1 MIFTRLSISF
11 ITYDKVFLQI
21 YEYLNKFV
29 VGQEK
34 AKKVLAVAVHNHF
47 KRLYHN
53 LPVTDTVEVSNQG
66 KFEKPT
72 QCN

>member
-1 MIFTRLSISF
+1 MIFTRLSISL

-34 AKKVLAVAVHNHF
+34 AKKVLAVAVRNLF
-47 KRLYHN
+47 KRLYLETHI
-53 LPVTDTVEVSNQG
+53 LALFCFG
-66 KFEKPT
+66 Y
-72 QCN
+72 